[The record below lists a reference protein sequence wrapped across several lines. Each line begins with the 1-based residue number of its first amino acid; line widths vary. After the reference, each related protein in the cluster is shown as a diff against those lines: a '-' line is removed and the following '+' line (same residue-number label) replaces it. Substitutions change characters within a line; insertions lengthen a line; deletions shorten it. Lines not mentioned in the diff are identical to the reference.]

1 MSYKIVSTKVFEK
14 ELKRLA
20 KKYKSL
26 KEDIAALF
34 EDLEANPTQGT
45 PLGGS
50 CYKVRLAISSKQKGK
65 SGGARVITCVKVV
78 QEAVILL
85 TIYDKSE
92 RENITDKEIEEFLK
106 NI

>member
-1 MSYKIVSTKVFEK
+1 MSCKVVSTRVFEK
-14 ELKRLA
+14 ELKRLT

-34 EDLEANPTQGT
+34 EDLEANPSQGT

-50 CYKVRLAISSKQKGK
+50 CYKIRLAISSKQKGK
-65 SGGARVITCVKVV
+65 SSGARVITCVKLV
-78 QEAVILL
+78 QGAVILL

-92 RENITDKEIEEFLK
+92 RENITDKELEAFLK
-106 NI
+106 NL